1 MFVEFIIMIMSCE
14 CFGYCSEG
22 VFVQIDEVFLCM
34 FIFLC
39 EVECWGIFFACVVIL
54 PVCTLFFS
62 LCLLSLCTW

>member
-39 EVECWGIFFACVVIL
+39 EVECWRTFFAYVVIL
-54 PVCTLFFS
+54 PVCTFFFVFF
-62 LCLLSLCTW
+62 LYVLGNF